1 MEKKRIPKGIWVK
14 GLLWLL
20 FIMLF
25 FTVVSRIAAAF
36 TVAEVRTEHISARKI
51 RHTVTVE
58 GRVEVNRE
66 RSVPCEPDI
75 GVKAV
80 FVSARQQVKKGDAL
94 AQLDMD
100 DLDEKLADAI
110 GEKRVLE
117 LQNKSLA
124 KEKNMNYQIE
134 ANKLSISRLEQK
146 IQRYAKIKKRKGRIR
161 AASGGI
167 VTSLLVKAG
176 QKTQDGGILTMT
188 DDGAGFL
195 FVGTMNLNGADYLS
209 QGDKVTVSFG
219 RKKVKGLSVTSLVLD
234 ESRESIQVSVLL
246 PAKSAFLGEPASI
259 NVIKES
265 DNYSCTVPVTA
276 VFRENGKSYILLAE
290 NRETILGEQQ
300 IAVKKEVKV
309 LEENE
314 SFAALEEGVLDKDSV
329 IIAES
334 DRFVEAGD
342 SVRLMEE

>member
-25 FTVVSRIAAAF
+25 FTVVSRVAAAF

-66 RSVPCEPDI
+66 RSVPCESDI

-117 LQNKSLA
+117 LQNKSLS

-167 VTSLLVKAG
+167 VTSLLVKTG
-176 QKTQDGGILTMT
+176 QKTQEGGILTMT

-219 RKKVKGLSVTSLVLD
+219 RKKVKGLPVTSLVLD
-234 ESRESIQVSVLL
+234 VSVLL

-276 VFRENGKSYILLAE
+276 VFRENGKSYILLVE